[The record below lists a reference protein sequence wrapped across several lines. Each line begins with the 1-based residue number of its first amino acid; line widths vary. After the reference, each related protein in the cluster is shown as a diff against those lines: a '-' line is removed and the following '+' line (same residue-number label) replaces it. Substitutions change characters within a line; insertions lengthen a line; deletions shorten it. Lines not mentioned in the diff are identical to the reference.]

1 MVRLARIEV
10 RQRDL
15 REPVAVPDAPR
26 SSVAD
31 RQPIDERLR
40 RDARLASDDPERQHT
55 ESDDPA
61 YGGDQPGHVGMMT
74 HRSSRQNRPVHPR
87 DATALQTSQ
96 RLPRSFAVVDGRRL
110 AYVRLGEGTP
120 PIVFLAGAGMDVDSW
135 FKVLPGVA
143 TFGTVIAVDRLGVG
157 KSDRPTVPQTG
168 GIIVA
173 AVRSLLAQAGVPPPS
188 VLVGHSLG
196 GLHVDLFARLHP
208 DEVAGVVL
216 VEAASPEEAMDP
228 PWPGLTARAIGTA
241 AGAIDR
247 LRGRPRGLEEVD
259 NVAETV
265 RQIGAASPFPDIPL
279 VVVTGG
285 KRMRMVPEAA
295 FAAHQDAQRDRTS
308 LAPKGRQVIAEASG
322 HFPQLHDPEVV
333 IAAIRDVAD
342 HAARACN

>member
-1 MVRLARIEV
+1 MF
-10 RQRDL
+10 
-15 REPVAVPDAPR
+15 PNP
-26 SSVAD
+26 
-31 RQPIDERLR
+31 
-40 RDARLASDDPERQHT
+40 
-55 ESDDPA
+55 
-61 YGGDQPGHVGMMT
+61 
-74 HRSSRQNRPVHPR
+74 QNRPMHPR

-96 RLPRSFAVVDGRRL
+96 RLPRQIAVVDGRRL

-120 PIVFLAGAGMDVDSW
+120 PIVFLAGAGMDIDSW

-173 AVRSLLAQAGVPPPS
+173 DLRTLLAQAGVPPPY

-196 GLHVDLFARLHP
+196 GLHVELFARLHP

-216 VEAASPEEAMDP
+216 VEAASPEEAMDTP
-228 PWPGLTARAIGTA
+228 RPGFTARVFGAA

-247 LRGRPRGLEEVD
+247 LRGRPSGFDEVD
-259 NVAETV
+259 HVPETV
-265 RQIGAASPFPDIPL
+265 RQIRAASPFPDIPL

-285 KRMRMVPEAA
+285 KRMRIVPEAA
-295 FAAHQDAQRDRTS
+295 FAAHQEAQRGRAA
-308 LAPKGRQVIAEASG
+308 LAPRGRQIIAEASG

-333 IAAIRDVAD
+333 IAAIRDVAE
-342 HAARACN
+342 RTRG

>member
-1 MVRLARIEV
+1 M
-10 RQRDL
+10 
-15 REPVAVPDAPR
+15 
-26 SSVAD
+26 
-31 RQPIDERLR
+31 
-40 RDARLASDDPERQHT
+40 
-55 ESDDPA
+55 
-61 YGGDQPGHVGMMT
+61 
-74 HRSSRQNRPVHPR
+74 HPR
-87 DATALQTSQ
+87 DASALQASQ
-96 RLPRSFAVVDGRRL
+96 RLPRQIATVDGRRL

-120 PIVFLAGAGMDVDSW
+120 PIVFLAGAGMDIDSW

-143 TFGTVIAVDRLGVG
+143 GFGTVIAVDRLGVG

-173 AVRSLLAQAGVPPPS
+173 ALRSLLAQAAVPPPY

-196 GLHVDLFARLHP
+196 GLHVELFARLHP

-228 PWPGLTARAIGTA
+228 PRPGLTARVIGTVA
-241 AGAIDR
+241 SAIDR
-247 LRGRPRGLEEVD
+247 LRGRQRGLDGVD

-285 KRMRMVPEAA
+285 KRMRMVPDAA
-295 FAAHQDAQRDRTS
+295 FAAHQDAQRGRAA
-308 LAPKGRQVIAEASG
+308 LAPRGRQVIAEASG

-333 IAAIRDVAD
+333 IAAIRDVVEGAKS
-342 HAARACN
+342 